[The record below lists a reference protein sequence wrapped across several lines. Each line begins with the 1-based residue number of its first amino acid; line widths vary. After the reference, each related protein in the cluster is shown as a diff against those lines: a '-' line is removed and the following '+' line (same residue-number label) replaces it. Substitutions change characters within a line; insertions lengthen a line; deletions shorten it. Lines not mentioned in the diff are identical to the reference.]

1 MEQNGAIIKG
11 FPVYQNGQDFL
22 IGKASIKEILTY
34 TRYTERVIIGFDEE
48 ENPIYNNHVQ
58 RKVETARVNKI
69 ADFLINDPEATFP
82 TNIVLGIPM
91 PMILSQKN
99 HDGIVEIE
107 LDERVVNQI
116 NLAKNGFLDADVFVT
131 IIDGQ
136 HRIRGIEVA
145 IERLQKE
152 VANNNL
158 SAKTKLDNLLNI
170 ELVVSFFIDK
180 SLEYHAMIFST
191 INRTQKRVSQ
201 DLVYSL
207 FGLSSEDTPYKTA
220 LEVTLA
226 LNAHPKSPFYHRIK
240 LYGGEYDRKM
250 SPPLSQATMIKSI
263 VALISES
270 LRESENDKYRKRK
283 DLKKQNGT
291 KYLPFRNY
299 YANNQDYLISDCL
312 FYFFSTIRSKFNAYW
327 YFEGDSKPQNILQ
340 STVGYE
346 ALMQLLVEILKRT
359 GITSFDTDTFN
370 QYIEPL
376 VNINFGDTTQ
386 FPMSTK
392 GKRILFYTMSL
403 AVFPPSDNE
412 DERISKLEMEK
423 NKLSQI
429 KR

>member
-1 MEQNGAIIKG
+1 M
-11 FPVYQNGQDFL
+11 
-22 IGKASIKEILTY
+22 
-34 TRYTERVIIGFDEE
+34 
-48 ENPIYNNHVQ
+48 
-58 RKVETARVNKI
+58 
-69 ADFLINDPEATFP
+69 
-82 TNIVLGIPM
+82 
-91 PMILSQKN
+91 
-99 HDGIVEIE
+99 
-107 LDERVVNQI
+107 
-116 NLAKNGFLDADVFVT
+116 
-131 IIDGQ
+131 
-136 HRIRGIEVA
+136 A

-158 SAKTKLDNLLNI
+158 NAKTKLDNLLNI

-240 LYGGEYDRKM
+240 LYGGEYDKKM

-283 DLKKQNGT
+283 ELRKQNGK
-291 KYLPFRNY
+291 KYLPFRHY
-299 YANNQDYLISDCL
+299 YANNQDFLISDCL
-312 FYFFSTIRSKFNAYW
+312 FYFFSAIRSKFYNYW
-327 YFEGDSKPQNILQ
+327 YFDGDSKPQNILQ

-346 ALMQLLVEILKRT
+346 ALLQLLVEIIKRT
-359 GITSFDTDTFN
+359 GITAFDSETFN
-370 QYIEPL
+370 QYVNLL
-376 VNINFGDTTQ
+376 VDIDFGDTKR

-392 GKRILFYTMSL
+392 GKRILYYTMSL
-403 AVFPPSDNE
+403 TIFPPADNE
-412 DERISKLEMEK
+412 DERIAKLELEKSKLPL
-423 NKLSQI
+423 NNH
-429 KR
+429 